1 MGTLGIFSKKRI
13 KSHENKIYS
22 LLIIA
27 NIFGIILD
35 VFSSFISKSYLINTF
50 DYVLLTKIIMV
61 YFLTWLY
68 LFLLYVLIISHGEK
82 KFLSIY
88 KHKLIIIYVV
98 LSLIQFSLPLTHI
111 KGNGYIYPRVC

>member
-1 MGTLGIFSKKRI
+1 MLNIPTSFAMCSFMYIVLLCFAYFSKKRI
-13 KSHENKIYS
+13 KSDENKIYS

-61 YFLTWLY
+61 FNLVV
-68 LFLLYVLIISHGEK
+68 FIFAICFNNISW
-82 KFLSIY
+82 
-88 KHKLIIIYVV
+88 
-98 LSLIQFSLPLTHI
+98 
-111 KGNGYIYPRVC
+111 